1 MFWQQGHAVF
11 IAFCIAHEDRMLTK
25 VDVFDTQ
32 AQAFKPAQAGA
43 VEELGLE
50 PEGGVVDV

>member
-11 IAFCIAHEDRMLTK
+11 IAFCIAHEELMLTK
-25 VDVFDTQ
+25 VDVFDMQ
-32 AQAFKPAQAGA
+32 VQAFKPAQTGA
-43 VEELGLE
+43 EEELGLE

>member
-32 AQAFKPAQAGA
+32 AQAFKQAQAGA

>member
-11 IAFCIAHEDRMLTK
+11 IVFGIAHEDRMLTK

-32 AQAFKPAQAGA
+32 AQACLQAKTGA
-43 VEELGLE
+43 IEELG
-50 PEGGVVDV
+50 PDAKGGVVDL